1 MFLLNI
7 KEYLKYKG
15 ITEQGLYKQFRNGKN
30 KAHKINNKNY
40 VMIEEDFEDVL
51 EKSKNKYKKIIDTLK
66 LKNKELEEKEFST
79 RTKITSLENYNK
91 DYLYQID
98 RLEKELKEYK
108 NRGFFQRIF
117 EY

>member
-1 MFLLNI
+1 
-7 KEYLKYKG
+7 
-15 ITEQGLYKQFRNGKN
+15 
-30 KAHKINNKNY
+30 
-40 VMIEEDFEDVL
+40 
-51 EKSKNKYKKIIDTLK
+51 LK